1 MLNQNRENLE
11 RAFERGPRDFFDKAY
26 SYFFGLSSGRQVAWR
41 LGVDLTL
48 ANASLIFGISV
59 RAIYVGTIG
68 SETSFAGAFGHILRS
83 YGGLFLIFNLLA
95 VAILAGSRIYRP
107 LPSGRLLNRLA
118 LTAAACT
125 LGMLSQLGFAV
136 LIGSSPARGT
146 ALATWTTLL
155 GLLTATRL
163 TRSYL
168 RKRFQVVPRK
178 VQAARRVEDVLVVG
192 GAGYIGSVLT
202 RQLLAAGY
210 RVRILDLHLFGSG
223 PIADLAT
230 HPRLEVMQGDF
241 RSVEDVVRSM
251 RGMDAVIHLAA
262 IVGDPACA
270 VDQDTTIGVNYGAA
284 KMIAE
289 LAKANGISR
298 FLFASTC
305 SVYGASDEIIDES
318 SSLNPVSLYATTK
331 IDAERALMET
341 ADDVFRPT
349 ILRLATAYGWSHRPR
364 FDLVANLISAR
375 AVTHGEFTIFNGE
388 QWRPFV
394 NTRDISRAFVMVLES
409 PLERVGGEIFNV
421 GDNDQNYTLK
431 QLGEI
436 VASIAPN
443 AKMLEVRNEE
453 DPRNYRVRFD
463 KIQNTIGYRAAVT
476 LEEGV
481 REIIEAVQ
489 AGLVT
494 DWTDPIYS
502 NLKQMEGD
510 SLRVLKTEDDS
521 QQDRG
526 LEMTNQFLRKAA

>member
-1 MLNQNRENLE
+1 MFNEQPPRHMPESSRKT
-11 RAFERGPRDFFDKAY
+11 RAFMDKAY
-26 SYFFGLSSGRQVAWR
+26 SYFFGLSSKRQVGWR
-41 LGVDLTL
+41 LSVDVTL
-48 ANASLIFGISV
+48 ANAALFFGV
-59 RAIYVGTIG
+59 ATRAIYVGQITTA
-68 SETSFAGAFGHILRS
+68 TSFASAFGQVLGA
-83 YGGLFLIFNLLA
+83 YGSLLITFNLLA
-95 VAILAGSRIYRP
+95 VTLLAGSRIYRP
-107 LPSGRLLNRLA
+107 LPSGRLLKRLT
-118 LTAAACT
+118 LTATACG
-125 LGMLSQLGFAV
+125 LGMLTQLGFAV
-136 LIGSSPARGT
+136 LIGNAPARGT
-146 ALATWTTLL
+146 AVVTWLTLL
-155 GLLTATRL
+155 SLLIGTRL
-163 TRSYL
+163 IRTFIRTHFS
-168 RKRFQVVPRK
+168 VVPRK
-178 VQAARRVEDVLVVG
+178 AQATGRVEDVLVVG

-202 RQLLAAGY
+202 RQLLTAGY
-210 RVRILDLHLFGSG
+210 RVRILDLQLFGGS
-223 PIADLAT
+223 PIEELKD
-230 HPRLEVMQGDF
+230 HSRLEIMQGDF
-241 RSVEDVVRSM
+241 RNVEDVVRSL

-305 SVYGASDEIIDES
+305 SVYGASDDIIDES
-318 SSLNPVSLYATTK
+318 AALNPVSLYATTK
-331 IDAERALMET
+331 VDAERALLET
-341 ADDVFRPT
+341 ADDVFQPT

-375 AVTHGEFTIFNGE
+375 AVTHGEFSIFNGE
-388 QWRPFV
+388 QWRPFI

-436 VASIAPN
+436 VADVAPA
-443 AKMLEVRNEE
+443 AKMLEVRNDE

-463 KIQNTIGYRAAVT
+463 KIRNAIGYRAAVT

-489 AGLVT
+489 AGRVT

-510 SLRVLKTEDDS
+510 NSLKVVKEDGQVDE
-521 QQDRG
+521 G
-526 LEMTNQFLRKAA
+526 LETTNKFLRRAA